1 MSRGRNANGTADP
14 GDEFAR
20 SRVRG
25 SASEPAY
32 ARSLFGRDRLLW
44 PGSEVAAFSLVLWV
58 WNAGSRDSVSTNQY
72 ADPLNIP
79 DRKPIAEQGLPELP
93 WGDVTAAEGP
103 AFDKA
108 AAGKPASYGPNNA
121 ELPEELQNTLRGLV
135 TQVAEESEVARR
147 EEIRRVKQAHYFWRG
162 LQYLWWNERDQNW
175 HLPFEQKMTD
185 QTSLEDL
192 PRYEFVTNIYQAFG
206 QSIVSVLS
214 QSVPHVRFLPKSPSN
229 EVDIATAKAAT
240 DVIELV
246 ERNNRIEQILAEE
259 AFHLWVGGKVG
270 AYVRYVV
277 DGQAF
282 GWHPEPVIE
291 AREKEIKPG
300 RYLCQACGVETP
312 EDQVMR
318 LEKAGSGAGLTEA
331 EGAASG
337 KAHGLKA
344 VPLTARERDGARL
357 VSSET
362 GEQTGAQTG
371 VPGLPGGKTFCPE
384 CGALMDSESWLPPEM
399 ITVPE
404 LTGTRNVPN
413 GQEVVTVVGALELK
427 TPPWAS
433 EQREYPYLQW
443 QMETHL
449 ARLRAAYPHA
459 AGRIGQPVTPD
470 GSAQYE
476 RLARLSQ
483 SQGGPLTEGGDINQ
497 NLITYQRT
505 WLRPWAFYLVE
516 DLEKREKLLELFPE
530 GCYVAFAGD
539 AYLESRNESMDEHWR
554 VMHSMPGDGSSSGR
568 PALGD
573 SLLSVQERFN
583 TLTNLQMETYDYGV
597 PPTYVD
603 PEAIDVDATQYQTA
617 EPGAIYPARPR
628 PGMPLGASFFVP
640 PPAQVP
646 PDLVQHEQELMGPI
660 AQFLTGAFPA
670 IFGGSMEGQKTA
682 SGYAMARDQALG
694 RLGLV
699 WRRIRQFHAD
709 VMMLAVE
716 CFRKNRSA
724 DVEIPMLGS
733 GMEFDSKWIRLAD
746 LRGSLVAYPEADE
759 QFPTLWNQKRAVL
772 LQLMG
777 MKDPSIQQTLTM
789 PENLVLVKQLLGLT
803 ELQVPGEESR
813 TKQVREITVLL
824 EGQPVVRTD
833 LQTGQVVVMPSL
845 LPDGFADD
853 HGVELETCK
862 HWLNSD
868 AGQAAKINNPE
879 GWANVRA
886 HAVMH
891 EEFLKQ
897 QAAERAAAGAAAQAT
912 ARKTPAESIDFKDL
926 PPEGQA
932 QMAAQAGIHI
942 SAAGAAGQQQS

>member
-1 MSRGRNANGTADP
+1 MHQP
-14 GDEFAR
+14 E
-20 SRVRG
+20 
-25 SASEPAY
+25 
-32 ARSLFGRDRLLW
+32 
-44 PGSEVAAFSLVLWV
+44 SEVAAISLVLHV
-58 WNAGSRDSVSTNQY
+58 RNAGSRDSVSTNQFNN
-72 ADPLNIP
+72 PLDIP
-79 DRKPIAEQGLPELP
+79 DRQPIAEQGQPVLPP
-93 WGDVTAAEGP
+93 GNVTAAEGP
-103 AFDKA
+103 AFGEA
-108 AAGKPASYGPNNA
+108 AAGAHPFYGPNNE
-121 ELPEELQNTLRGLV
+121 ELPEELQNALRNLV
-135 TQVAEESEVARR
+135 SQVAEESETARR

-206 QSIVSVLS
+206 QSIVAVLS

-229 EVDIATAKAAT
+229 EVDTATAKAAT

-259 AFHLWVGGKVG
+259 SFHLWVGGKVG

-291 AREKEIKPG
+291 AREKEIKP
-300 RYLCQACGVETP
+300 RRFLCAGCGVETP
-312 EDQVMR
+312 EDQVQRVAGDRWPVTGGMEAER
-318 LEKAGSGAGLTEA
+318 AGSQE
-331 EGAASG
+331 
-337 KAHGLKA
+337 AHGLKA
-344 VPLTARERDGARL
+344 VPLTADGA
-357 VSSET
+357 
-362 GEQTGAQTG
+362 G
-371 VPGLPGGKTFCPE
+371 VPSTGMGRQKSARAGVPVPLGGRAFCPE
-384 CGALMDSESWLPPEM
+384 CGALIDSGSWLPAEM

-404 LTGTRNVPN
+404 VTGTRNMPN
-413 GQEVVTVVGALELK
+413 GQEVVTIVGALELK
-427 TPPWAS
+427 TPPWAN

-459 AGRIGQPVTPD
+459 AGKIGAPVAPD

-483 SQGGPLTEGGDINQ
+483 SQGGPLTQGGDINQ

-505 WLRPWAFYLVE
+505 WLRPWAFYLLE
-516 DLEKREKLLELFPE
+516 DKEKREKLLELFPE

-539 AYLESRNESMDEHWR
+539 AYLESRNETMDEHWR

-646 PDLVQHEQELMGPI
+646 PDLVQHGQELMGPI

-709 VMMLAVE
+709 VMLLAVE

-724 DVEIPMLGS
+724 DVEIPLLGA
-733 GMEFDSKWIRLAD
+733 GMEFDSKWIRMAD
-746 LRGSLVAYPEADE
+746 LRGSLLAYPEADE

-777 MKDPSIQQTLTM
+777 MKDPSIQQTLAM
-789 PENLVLVKQLLGLT
+789 PENLTLVKQLLGLT

-824 EGQPVVRTD
+824 EGQPVARTN
-833 LQTGQVVVMPSL
+833 LQTGQVMVMPSL

-853 HGVELETCK
+853 HQVELETCK
-862 HWLNSD
+862 QWLNSD

-886 HAVMH
+886 HAMMH

-897 QAAERAAAGAAAQAT
+897 QAGAQGAGGVAAPKQ
-912 ARKTPAESIDFKDL
+912 PAESINFKDL

-932 QMAAQAGIHI
+932 QMAAQAGIHL
-942 SAAGAAGQQQS
+942 APAGEDEREGDGGDLGRG

>member
-1 MSRGRNANGTADP
+1 
-14 GDEFAR
+14 
-20 SRVRG
+20 
-25 SASEPAY
+25 
-32 ARSLFGRDRLLW
+32 
-44 PGSEVAAFSLVLWV
+44 
-58 WNAGSRDSVSTNQY
+58 
-72 ADPLNIP
+72 
-79 DRKPIAEQGLPELP
+79 
-93 WGDVTAAEGP
+93 
-103 AFDKA
+103 
-108 AAGKPASYGPNNA
+108 
-121 ELPEELQNTLRGLV
+121 
-135 TQVAEESEVARR
+135 
-147 EEIRRVKQAHYFWRG
+147 
-162 LQYLWWNERDQNW
+162 
-175 HLPFEQKMTD
+175 
-185 QTSLEDL
+185 
-192 PRYEFVTNIYQAFG
+192 
-206 QSIVSVLS
+206 
-214 QSVPHVRFLPKSPSN
+214 
-229 EVDIATAKAAT
+229 
-240 DVIELV
+240 
-246 ERNNRIEQILAEE
+246 
-259 AFHLWVGGKVG
+259 
-270 AYVRYVV
+270 
-277 DGQAF
+277 
-282 GWHPEPVIE
+282 
-291 AREKEIKPG
+291 
-300 RYLCQACGVETP
+300 
-312 EDQVMR
+312 
-318 LEKAGSGAGLTEA
+318 
-331 EGAASG
+331 
-337 KAHGLKA
+337 
-344 VPLTARERDGARL
+344 
-357 VSSET
+357 
-362 GEQTGAQTG
+362 
-371 VPGLPGGKTFCPE
+371 
-384 CGALMDSESWLPPEM
+384 
-399 ITVPE
+399 
-404 LTGTRNVPN
+404 
-413 GQEVVTVVGALELK
+413 
-427 TPPWAS
+427 
-433 EQREYPYLQW
+433 
-443 QMETHL
+443 
-449 ARLRAAYPHA
+449 
-459 AGRIGQPVTPD
+459 
-470 GSAQYE
+470 
-476 RLARLSQ
+476 
-483 SQGGPLTEGGDINQ
+483 EGGDINQ

-554 VMHSMPGDGSSSGR
+554 VMHSMPGDGSSGGR

-603 PEAIDVDATQYQTA
+603 PEAIDVDATQYQSA

-646 PDLVQHEQELMGPI
+646 ADLVEHGQELMGPI

-724 DVEIPMLGS
+724 DVEIPVLGS

-777 MKDPSIQQTLTM
+777 LKDPSIQQTLAM

-803 ELQVPGEESR
+803 ELQVPGEDSR

-853 HGVELETCK
+853 HQVELETCK
-862 HWLNSD
+862 QWLNSD

-886 HAVMH
+886 HALMH

-897 QAAERAAAGAAAQAT
+897 QGTEGAT
-912 ARKTPAESIDFKDL
+912 
-926 PPEGQA
+926 
-932 QMAAQAGIHI
+932 AQAGIRI
-942 SAAGAAGQQQS
+942 SAAGGEGQQQD

>member
-1 MSRGRNANGTADP
+1 M
-14 GDEFAR
+14 
-20 SRVRG
+20 
-25 SASEPAY
+25 
-32 ARSLFGRDRLLW
+32 LW
-44 PGSEVAAFSLVLWV
+44 PGSEVAAFSLVLRV
-58 WNAGSRDSVSTNQY
+58 WNGGSRDSVSTNQY
-72 ADPLNIP
+72 ANPLNIP
-79 DRKPIAEQGLPELP
+79 DRKPIDEQGLPVLP
-93 WGDVTAAEGP
+93 RGDVTAAEGP
-103 AFDKA
+103 AFAKA
-108 AAGKPASYGPNNA
+108 SAGRPATAAEFCGPNNE
-121 ELPEELQNTLRGLV
+121 ELPEELQNTLRELV

-206 QSIVSVLS
+206 QSIVAVLS

-229 EVDIATAKAAT
+229 EADIATARAAT
-240 DVIELV
+240 DVIEVV

-259 AFHLWVGGKVG
+259 SFHLWVGGKVG

-300 RYLCQACGVETP
+300 RYLCGSCGVETP
-312 EDQVMR
+312 GERVQRVA
-318 LEKAGSGAGLTEA
+318 AGSLEA
-331 EGAASG
+331 HS
-337 KAHGLKA
+337 LKA
-344 VPLTARERDGARL
+344 VPLNPDGAR
-357 VSSET
+357 VSSAENRE
-362 GEQTGAQTG
+362 GEGAQAG
-371 VPGLPGGKTFCPE
+371 MPVLLGGKTFCPE
-384 CGALMDSESWLPPEM
+384 CGALIDSGSWLPPEM

-404 LTGTRNVPN
+404 VTGTRNVPN

-427 TPPWAS
+427 TPPWAN

-443 QMETHL
+443 QMETHM

-459 AGRIGQPVTPD
+459 AGKIGAPVTPD

-516 DLEKREKLLELFPE
+516 DLERREKLLELFPE

-554 VMHSMPGDGSSSGR
+554 VMHAMPGDGSSNGR

-583 TLTNLQMETYDYGV
+583 SLTNLQMETYDYGV

-603 PEAIDVDATQYQTA
+603 PEAIDVDATQYQSA

-646 PDLVQHEQELMGPI
+646 PDLVQHGQELMGPI

-724 DVEIPMLGS
+724 DVEIPVLGS

-777 MKDPSIQQTLTM
+777 MKDPSIQQTLAM

-803 ELQVPGEESR
+803 ELQVPGEDSR

-824 EGQPVVRTD
+824 EGQPVVRTN

-853 HGVELETCK
+853 HQVELETCK
-862 HWLNSD
+862 QWLNSD

-897 QAAERAAAGAAAQAT
+897 QAAEGAT
-912 ARKTPAESIDFKDL
+912 
-926 PPEGQA
+926 
-932 QMAAQAGIHI
+932 AQAGMRI
-942 SAAGAAGQQQS
+942 STAAGEGQPER